1 MAQISSYPQL
11 TPQLG
16 DKVLGSN
23 VYDSSGN
30 LVVGNPTCQFSFT
43 EVKQLIDQNYVQQI
57 ESSSAVASQAS
68 VINQPYSI
76 QFGAEAGT
84 SDDNVQL
91 LKTSGSD
98 AGGNKIQFNTAGTY
112 EVTLTYSVGVSQG
125 ANTPYLIF
133 RTLKDGAAQE
143 GPTVAVNEAFTA
155 VYNPIPLIIP
165 VTIYVTEPCYYNF
178 QMMRSNA
185 GADDGGLVK
194 NGTPINVAGV
204 TEPSIATIKISKLI

>member
-43 EVKQLIDQNYVQQI
+43 EVKQLIDQNYIQQI

-112 EVTLTYSVGVSQG
+112 EVTLTYSVGVNQG

-143 GPTVAVNEAFTA
+143 GPTVVVNEAFTA
-155 VYNPIPLIIP
+155 VNKPIPLIIP
-165 VTIYVTEPCYYNF
+165 VTIHVTEPCYYNF

-185 GADDGGLVK
+185 GANDGGLVK

>member
-1 MAQISSYPQL
+1 MAIISSYPIL

-16 DKVLGSN
+16 DKLLGSN
-23 VYDSSGN
+23 TVDSIGAP
-30 LVVGNPTCQFSFT
+30 VEGNPTVQYT
-43 EVKQLIDQNYVQQI
+43 LNDIKLLVDQNYVQQI

-68 VINQPYSI
+68 VVNQPYSI

-84 SDDNVQL
+84 SVDNVQL

-112 EVTLTYSVGVSQG
+112 EVTLTYSVGVSQSA
-125 ANTPYLIF
+125 ANIPYLIF

-143 GPTVAVNEAFTA
+143 GPTVVVNKAFTA
-155 VYNPIPLIIP
+155 VYKPVPLIIP
-165 VTIYVTEPCYYNF
+165 VTIHVTEPCYYNF

-194 NGTPINVAGV
+194 NGTPINVSSG
-204 TEPSIATIKISKLI
+204 

>member
-1 MAQISSYPQL
+1 MAIIYSYPTL
-11 TPQLG
+11 VPQLG

-23 VYDSSGN
+23 IVDSAGQPV
-30 LVVGNPTCQFSFT
+30 LGNPTVQYT
-43 EVKQLIDQNYVQQI
+43 LNDIKLLVDQNYVQQI
-57 ESSSAVASQAS
+57 ESSSGVASQAS
-68 VINQPYSI
+68 TQNIPYSI
-76 QFGAEAGT
+76 QFGAPQGT
-84 SDDNVQL
+84 DANNVQL
-91 LKTSGSD
+91 LKTTNSD
-98 AGGNKIQFNTAGTY
+98 AEASKIKFNALGTY
-112 EVTLTYSVGVSQG
+112 NITLTYSVGVNQG
-125 ANTPYLIF
+125 ANTPCLIF

-143 GPTVAVNEAFTA
+143 GPTVVVNEAFTA

-165 VTIYVTEPCYYNF
+165 VTIHVTEPCYYNF